1 MLKRKTSPPPIS
13 PERRVRTK
21 LANQASLNY
30 YTVGWICAL
39 EEEYECGCRMLDEVY
54 AGPETLPDGDDNT
67 YAFGRIRNHG
77 VVVSCLP
84 AGRYGTE
91 STSRVARDMVRTFPR
106 LRFALLVGIGG
117 GAPTAETDIRL
128 GDVVVST
135 PHGTLGGVIQY
146 DLGKRLPDGRFKLTG
161 QLNAPPDKL
170 LSVVGDLRRRYK
182 DPRKPDFVAEHIRLM
197 EDMSG
202 YQRPQRDDLYRAEY
216 QHEEGKVCEGCDVT
230 QTVSRPQRSSRR
242 VIAVHHGTIASGNP
256 VIKDAATRDFYAHNP
271 ELKVLCFDR
280 EAAGVMNNL
289 PCLVIRGIGDYAD
302 SHDNEHWR
310 KYAAL
315 TAAAYA
321 RELLLSLRSRAVDVV
336 PSWVARIE
344 DEVVQVARTVEMID
358 EKTEVLVQRMK
369 LLEDRLNL
377 VGLPRVNGAV
387 FNERMHQYKDECLEA
402 TCSDV
407 YRQIAE

>member
-1 MLKRKTSPPPIS
+1 MS
-13 PERRVRTK
+13 
-21 LANQASLNY
+21 SLNY

-39 EEEYECGCRMLDEVY
+39 EEEYECACRMLDEVY
-54 AGPETLPDGDDNT
+54 AGPETLPDGDNT

-77 VVVSCLP
+77 
-84 AGRYGTE
+84 

-128 GDVVVST
+128 GNVVVST
-135 PHGTLGGVIQY
+135 PQGTLGGVIQY

-161 QLNAPPDKL
+161 ELNAPPDKL

-182 DPRKPDFVAEHIRLM
+182 NLRKPDFVAEHIRLV
-197 EDMSG
+197 EDISG

-216 QHEEGKVCEGCDVT
+216 QHEEGKACEGCDVM
-230 QTVSRPQRSSRR
+230 QTVPRPQRSSRR
-242 VIAVHHGTIASGNP
+242 VIAVHHGTIASGNS
-256 VIKDAATRDFYAHNP
+256 VIKDAATRDFYARNP

-336 PSWVARIE
+336 PSSS
-344 DEVVQVARTVEMID
+344 
-358 EKTEVLVQRMK
+358 EVLLQKMK
-369 LLEDRLNL
+369 LLEDRLDL
-377 VGLPRVNGAV
+377 VELPRVNRAV
-387 FNERMHQYKDECLEA
+387 FNEHMHQYKDECLED
-402 TCSDV
+402 THSDV

>member
-13 PERRVRTK
+13 PERPVRTK

-39 EEEYECGCRMLDEVY
+39 EEEYECACRMLDEEY

-91 STSRVARDMVRTFPR
+91 SSSRVARDMVRTFPR

-135 PHGTLGGVIQY
+135 PQGTLGGVIQY

-170 LSVVGDLRRRYK
+170 LSVVGDLLRRYN
-182 DPRKPDFVAEHIRLM
+182 DPRKPDFVAEHIRLV
-197 EDMSG
+197 EDVSG

-216 QHEEGKVCEGCDVT
+216 QHEEGKACEGCDAT
-230 QTVSRPQRSSRR
+230 QTVPRPQRSSRR
-242 VIAVHHGTIASGNP
+242 VIAVHHGTIASGNS

-271 ELKVLCFDR
+271 ELKVLCFDG

-344 DEVVQVARTVEMID
+344 DEVVQGESENTSIAD
-358 EKTEVLVQRMK
+358 
-369 LLEDRLNL
+369 
-377 VGLPRVNGAV
+377 GL
-387 FNERMHQYKDECLEA
+387 C
-402 TCSDV
+402 
-407 YRQIAE
+407 